1 MTITAQS
8 APVGARGFDTNTVVR
23 PSDAKR
29 FVDNG
34 YTFAIRYVPR
44 ETAHA
49 NDITRAELRVLLEA
63 GLGVMLVQHVESETM
78 WMPSD
83 DKAKVYGRTAA
94 AIATEVGYPKSAT
107 LWLDLEGVSLLATA
121 DLIARYCNRWHDI
134 VTAAAY
140 ESGVYVGWHSGL
152 TGDQLY
158 RRLRA
163 ARFWSAFNLNA
174 DQRPAVRGVCMQ
186 QRVERPPEGV
196 PFPIDG
202 DLVTGDKLG
211 GLPTLA
217 APFTPLPG

>member
-121 DLIARYCNRWHDI
+121 DLIARYCN
-134 VTAAAY
+134 
-140 ESGVYVGWHSGL
+140 GWHSGL